1 MNCSAAASTRGWR
14 AVDPT
19 AVMEPER
26 LAAEALEELVEVVE
40 PLVPEVVEQAARP
53 RPTNVA
59 APASEKN
66 WRRDMDWFIS
76 FPSYDFLACQQESYV
91 R

>member
-26 LAAEALEELVEVVE
+26 LAAEVPVELVE
-40 PLVPEVVEQAARP
+40 PLVLEVDEQAARP

-66 WRRDMDWFIS
+66 WRRDMDWFIA
-76 FPSYDFLACQQESYV
+76 FPSV
-91 R
+91 

>member
-26 LAAEALEELVEVVE
+26 LAAEVAEELVEVVE
-40 PLVPEVVEQAARP
+40 PLVPEADEQAARP
-53 RPTNVA
+53 RPAIVA
-59 APASEKN
+59 TPASEKN
-66 WRRDMDWFIS
+66 WRRDMDWFIA
-76 FPSYDFLACQQESYV
+76 FPSV
-91 R
+91 

>member
-26 LAAEALEELVEVVE
+26 LADEVPEELVE
-40 PLVPEVVEQAARP
+40 PLAPEVDEQAARP